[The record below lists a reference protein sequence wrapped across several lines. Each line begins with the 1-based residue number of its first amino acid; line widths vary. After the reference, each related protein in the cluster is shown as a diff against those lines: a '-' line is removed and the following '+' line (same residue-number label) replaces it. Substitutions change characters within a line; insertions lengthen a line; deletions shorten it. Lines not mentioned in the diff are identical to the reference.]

1 MRGIAPAPTQLMNK
15 RGAKMSGDDL
25 AFWNG
30 FGGFDMKTGEY
41 VIRLSGYSHT
51 PQPWINVISNSS
63 FGFHVSAEGAGF
75 TWSGNSRDYQLTQW
89 SNDPVINRSGE
100 ALYVVDLDKN
110 IAFAPT
116 ASVLRD
122 PAVKYETRHGQ
133 GYSTFVSRHGN
144 VGLEL
149 THTVDPKLPV
159 RVSSLKIT
167 NQGGSAKRLRIYG
180 FVEWLLGN
188 ARAKTAPF
196 IVPSSDPETGALFA
210 RNPYGIDRR
219 TNVAF
224 FASNLKPQSVT
235 ADRAEFLGAL
245 GTVDRPS
252 AVLQAKSLSNLV
264 EAGGD
269 PCAALAVDIDLAA
282 GETREVLFYM
292 GDAGNADEARRIVA
306 EHSKRPFEETLSAS
320 KAIWAN
326 FLDGLQVDTP
336 DDAFD
341 VMVNRWLPYQSL
353 ACRIWA
359 RSAFYQASGAF
370 GFRDQLQDTL
380 SMLILD
386 PSLARKQIL
395 NVSAR
400 QFKEGD
406 VQHWWLPTTGAGV
419 RTKISDDVVW
429 LGYAIAHYTSV
440 TGDMSILDEQ
450 VAFIEGRAL
459 EDGEHDAFYQP
470 TISGQRVSVYEHAA
484 RALDL
489 AVARTGSHGLPLML
503 TGDWNDGM
511 NRVGE
516 DGKGE
521 SVWLGWFLISTLR
534 DVLPIARHFKDTDRI
549 QRWEAHIERLKAALE
564 KDGWDGEWYRRGY
577 FDDGSPLGS
586 KKSEECKINSIAQS
600 WSVLSGY
607 GDPHRAKQ
615 AMHSVATHLVDEEVD
630 IIKLFTPPF
639 NKSRHDPGYIKSY
652 PVGVRE
658 NGGQY
663 THAATWAVLAMA
675 KLGDADEAYRWFR
688 KLNPVNH
695 SLDAERAE
703 SYRVEPYVVAAD
715 VYSVDPMRGRGGWT
729 WYTGSAGW
737 LYRVAT
743 EGILGISRQNDRL
756 FVDPALPS
764 DWDGFSFVLRNGDAR
779 YIVEV
784 KPAAKGGKKI
794 TVNGKKLAK
803 PDSGIPLDDSG
814 EHKVLVEVP
823 PASAVTDLTATAAS

>member
-1 MRGIAPAPTQLMNK
+1 
-15 RGAKMSGDDL
+15 
-25 AFWNG
+25 
-30 FGGFDMKTGEY
+30 
-41 VIRLSGYSHT
+41 
-51 PQPWINVISNSS
+51 
-63 FGFHVSAEGAGF
+63 
-75 TWSGNSRDYQLTQW
+75 
-89 SNDPVINRSGE
+89 
-100 ALYVVDLDKN
+100 
-110 IAFAPT
+110 
-116 ASVLRD
+116 
-122 PAVKYETRHGQ
+122 
-133 GYSTFVSRHGN
+133 
-144 VGLEL
+144 
-149 THTVDPKLPV
+149 
-159 RVSSLKIT
+159 
-167 NQGGSAKRLRIYG
+167 
-180 FVEWLLGN
+180 
-188 ARAKTAPF
+188 
-196 IVPSSDPETGALFA
+196 
-210 RNPYGIDRR
+210 
-219 TNVAF
+219 
-224 FASNLKPQSVT
+224 
-235 ADRAEFLGAL
+235 
-245 GTVDRPS
+245 
-252 AVLQAKSLSNLV
+252 
-264 EAGGD
+264 
-269 PCAALAVDIDLAA
+269 
-282 GETREVLFYM
+282 M
-292 GDAGNADEARRIVA
+292 GDAGSAEEARA
-306 EHSKRPFEETLSAS
+306 HSCRTHNKRPFEETLSS
-320 KAIWAN
+320 SRAIWTD

-336 DDAFD
+336 DDAFN

-470 TISGQRVSVYEHAA
+470 TISDEKVSVYEHAA

-549 QRWEAHIERLKAALE
+549 QRWEAHIESLKAALE

-577 FDDGSPLGS
+577 FDDGAPLGS

-600 WSVLSGY
+600 WSVMSGY
-607 GDPHRAKQ
+607 GDPDRASRQCIRSQRISSTMK
-615 AMHSVATHLVDEEVD
+615 SISSSCSRRPSTR
-630 IIKLFTPPF
+630 
-639 NKSRHDPGYIKSY
+639 SRHDPGYIKSY

-675 KLGDADEAYRWFR
+675 RLGDADEAYRWFK

-695 SLDAERAE
+695 SLDTEKAEF
-703 SYRVEPYVVAAD
+703 YRVEPYVVAAD

-743 EGILGISRQNDRL
+743 EGYPWHQ
-756 FVDPALPS
+756 
-764 DWDGFSFVLRNGDAR
+764 
-779 YIVEV
+779 
-784 KPAAKGGKKI
+784 
-794 TVNGKKLAK
+794 
-803 PDSGIPLDDSG
+803 
-814 EHKVLVEVP
+814 P
-823 PASAVTDLTATAAS
+823 PK

>member
-1 MRGIAPAPTQLMNK
+1 
-15 RGAKMSGDDL
+15 
-25 AFWNG
+25 
-30 FGGFDMKTGEY
+30 
-41 VIRLSGYSHT
+41 
-51 PQPWINVISNSS
+51 
-63 FGFHVSAEGAGF
+63 
-75 TWSGNSRDYQLTQW
+75 
-89 SNDPVINRSGE
+89 
-100 ALYVVDLDKN
+100 
-110 IAFAPT
+110 
-116 ASVLRD
+116 
-122 PAVKYETRHGQ
+122 
-133 GYSTFVSRHGN
+133 
-144 VGLEL
+144 
-149 THTVDPKLPV
+149 
-159 RVSSLKIT
+159 
-167 NQGGSAKRLRIYG
+167 
-180 FVEWLLGN
+180 
-188 ARAKTAPF
+188 
-196 IVPSSDPETGALFA
+196 
-210 RNPYGIDRR
+210 
-219 TNVAF
+219 
-224 FASNLKPQSVT
+224 
-235 ADRAEFLGAL
+235 
-245 GTVDRPS
+245 
-252 AVLQAKSLSNLV
+252 
-264 EAGGD
+264 
-269 PCAALAVDIDLAA
+269 
-282 GETREVLFYM
+282 
-292 GDAGNADEARRIVA
+292 
-306 EHSKRPFEETLSAS
+306 
-320 KAIWAN
+320 
-326 FLDGLQVDTP
+326 
-336 DDAFD
+336 
-341 VMVNRWLPYQSL
+341 
-353 ACRIWA
+353 
-359 RSAFYQASGAF
+359 
-370 GFRDQLQDTL
+370 
-380 SMLILD
+380 MLILD

-459 EDGEHDAFYQP
+459 ENGEHDAFYQP
-470 TISGQRVSVYEHAA
+470 TISGEKVSVYEHAA

-489 AVARTGSHGLPLML
+489 AIERTGSHGLPLML

-521 SVWLGWFLISTLR
+521 SIWLGWFLISTLR
-534 DVLPIARHFKDTDRI
+534 DVLPIAKHFKDKERI
-549 QRWEAHIERLKAALE
+549 QRWEAHIESLKVALE

-586 KKSEECKINSIAQS
+586 KKSDECKIDSIAQS

-607 GDPHRAKQ
+607 GDPDRSKQ
-615 AMHSVATHLVDEEVD
+615 AMHSVATHLIDDEVD

-675 KLGDADEAYRWFR
+675 KLGDADEAYRWFK

-695 SLDAERAE
+695 SLTAEKAE
-703 SYRVEPYVVAAD
+703 FYRVEPYVVAAD

-764 DWDGFSFVLRNGDAR
+764 EWSGFSFVLRNGEAR
-779 YIVEV
+779 YVVEV
-784 KPAAKGGKKI
+784 KPSAKEDKKI
-794 TVNGKKLAK
+794 TINGKKFAK
-803 PDSGIPLDDSG
+803 VENGIPLQTTG
-814 EHKVLVEVP
+814 EHKVTVEVP
-823 PASAVTDLTATAAS
+823 GVKIPARV